1 MRYVSVNVGQG
12 SGRVDDAFRRALRAA
27 LALFVAL
34 MSLTAHAVSE
44 TDLLPPD
51 QAFPLMVT
59 LSAPQQVTL
68 DFRTHA
74 GYYLYRDRFE
84 FAVDGAPIK
93 PEQMPPGEVKN
104 DPTFGTVTVYHRP
117 VQIQLPLP
125 RPFSSSVL
133 LSVTSQGCADLGVC
147 YPPQT
152 RTYRIAVSGAIT
164 SVAAGSNITASTAG
178 FPDTNANPSLSI
190 FGINLRPSNG
200 ISVPELLGFL
210 LAGLLMA
217 GTVCMYPLIPIVT
230 AVIGAGRE
238 RSTLYR
244 SFGLSFA
251 YVQGLAL
258 TYAVAGTIAA
268 LAGIPLVAV
277 TQRPWVL
284 AAFGALMVLLA
295 LSMFGVFRFQVPA
308 ALQTRASTWTNRL
321 PGGRV
326 GSVFVMGMLSAL
338 IVGPCSTP
346 VLAGALLYIA
356 NSRDVLGG
364 ALALY
369 VMAFGMGIP
378 LLAVGTFGAHAL
390 PRAGRWMIAIQSALG
405 VMLLVAALWFFYSL
419 LPDWLLMLLVALL
432 LTGSGTML
440 RALDPL
446 PPDAS
451 DISRLGKAVGVLL
464 LVAGVA
470 EFIGV
475 ASGNFDI
482 LEPLGGVIRG
492 SSTVSA
498 KSEANSTAQFEAI
511 GSNAE
516 LDQALQAANGQPVMV
531 DFYADWCISC
541 KELER
546 FTFTDP
552 RVVSEFAHWKLLRI
566 DVTKNTT
573 EDTAMLR
580 RFGLFGPPA
589 LIFYDRTGRQQSDA
603 QLAGFISADAFVA
616 HLKQWGK

>member
-1 MRYVSVNVGQG
+1 MRDVSINVGQW
-12 SGRVDDAFRRALRAA
+12 SCRVNDAFSRVLHVALI
-27 LALFVAL
+27 LFVAL
-34 MSLTAHAVSE
+34 TSLAAHAVSE

-51 QAFPLMVT
+51 QAFPLTVK

-68 DFRTHA
+68 DFRTHT
-74 GYYLYRDRFE
+74 GYYLYRDRFD

-93 PEQMPPGEVKN
+93 PDQMPPGEVKN
-104 DPTFGTVTVYHRP
+104 DPTFGMVTVYHRP
-117 VQIQLPLP
+117 VQIRLALP
-125 RPFSSSVL
+125 RPVSTSVV

-152 RTYRIAVSGAIT
+152 RTYRIAANGVVT
-164 SVAAGSNITASTAG
+164 SVAAGNNTTASAAG
-178 FPDTNANPSLSI
+178 FPDTGVNPSLTV
-190 FGINLRPSNG
+190 FGINLRPADG

-217 GTVCMYPLIPIVT
+217 GTVCMYPLVPIVT
-230 AVIGAGRE
+230 AVIGGGRE
-238 RSTLYR
+238 RPTLYR
-244 SFGLSFA
+244 GFRLSFA

-258 TYAVAGTIAA
+258 TYAVAGTLAA

-277 TQRPWVL
+277 TQRSWVL
-284 AAFGALMVLLA
+284 AAFGALMVFLA
-295 LSMFGVFRFQVPA
+295 LAMFGVFRFQLPA
-308 ALQTRASTWTNRL
+308 SLQTRASAWTNRL

-326 GSVFVMGMLSAL
+326 GAVFVMGMLSAL

-356 NSRDVLGG
+356 NSHDVLGG

-369 VMAFGMGIP
+369 VLALGLGIP
-378 LLAVGTFGAHAL
+378 LLAVGTFGAQVL
-390 PRAGRWMIAIQSALG
+390 PRAGRWMVAVQNALG
-405 VMLLVAALWFFYSL
+405 FLLLSAALWFVYSL
-419 LPDWLLMLLVALL
+419 LPDWLLMVLVAALLVSC
-432 LTGSGTML
+432 GMML
-440 RALDPL
+440 RAIDPL
-446 PPDAS
+446 PAEAPG
-451 DISRLGKAVGVLL
+451 IFRLGKAVGVLL

-475 ASGNFDI
+475 VSGNFDI
-482 LEPLGGVIRG
+482 LEPLGGVMRT
-492 SSTVSA
+492 SSTPRA
-498 KSEANSTAQFEAI
+498 KAEGNSNTRFEAI
-511 GSNAE
+511 RSNAE
-516 LDQALQAANGQPVMV
+516 LDQALKAANGQPVMV

-552 RVVSEFAHWKLLRI
+552 QVVIEFAHWKLLRI
-566 DVTKNTT
+566 DVTKNTP

-589 LIFYDRTGRQQSDA
+589 LIFYDRTGRQQPGA
-603 QLAGFISADAFVA
+603 QLVGFIGADAFAA
-616 HLKQWGK
+616 HLRQWGK

>member
-1 MRYVSVNVGQG
+1 MN
-12 SGRVDDAFRRALRAA
+12 DAFRRVLHVT
-27 LALFVAL
+27 LVLFVAL
-34 MSLTAHAVSE
+34 TSLAAHAVSE

-51 QAFPLMVT
+51 QAFPLTVK

-74 GYYLYRDRFE
+74 GYYLYRDRFD
-84 FAVDGAPIK
+84 FAVDGASIK
-93 PEQMPPGEVKN
+93 PDQMPPGEVKN
-104 DPTFGTVTVYHRP
+104 DPTFGMVTVYHQP
-117 VQIQLPLP
+117 VEIQLGLP
-125 RPFSSSVL
+125 RPVSTSVV

-152 RTYRIAVSGAIT
+152 RTYRIAATGAVT
-164 SVAAGSNITASTAG
+164 SVAAGSNATASAAG
-178 FPDTNANPSLSI
+178 FPDTGVNPSLAV
-190 FGINLRPSNG
+190 FGINLRPANG
-200 ISVPELLGFL
+200 ISVIELLGFL

-217 GTVCMYPLIPIVT
+217 GTVCMYPLVPIVT
-230 AVIGAGRE
+230 AVIGGGRE
-238 RSTLYR
+238 RPTLYR
-244 SFGLSFA
+244 GFGLSFA

-258 TYAVAGTIAA
+258 TYAVAGTLAA

-284 AAFGALMVLLA
+284 AAFGVLMVFLA
-295 LSMFGVFRFQVPA
+295 LAMFGVFRFQLPA
-308 ALQTRASTWTNRL
+308 SLQTRASAWTNRL

-326 GSVFVMGMLSAL
+326 GAVFVMGMLSAL

-356 NSRDVLGG
+356 NSHDVLGG

-369 VMAFGMGIP
+369 VLALGLGIP
-378 LLAVGTFGAHAL
+378 LLAVGTFGAQVL
-390 PRAGRWMIAIQSALG
+390 PRAGRWMVAVQNALG
-405 VMLLVAALWFFYSL
+405 FLLLAAALWFVYSL
-419 LPDWLLMLLVALL
+419 LPDWLLMVLVAALLVSC
-432 LTGSGTML
+432 GMML
-440 RALDPL
+440 RAIDPL
-446 PPDAS
+446 PADAPG
-451 DISRLGKAVGVLL
+451 IFRLGKAVGVLL

-475 ASGNFDI
+475 VSGNFDI
-482 LEPLGGVIRG
+482 LEPLGGVMHT
-492 SSTVSA
+492 SSTPRA
-498 KSEANSTAQFEAI
+498 KAEADSTTRFEAI
-511 GSNAE
+511 RSNAE
-516 LDQALQAANGQPVMV
+516 LDQALKAANSQPVMV

-552 RVVSEFAHWKLLRI
+552 QVVSEFAHWKLLRI
-566 DVTKNTT
+566 DVTKNTP

-589 LIFYDRTGRQQSDA
+589 LIFYDRTGRQQPDA
-603 QLAGFISADAFVA
+603 QLVGFIGADAFAA
-616 HLKQWGK
+616 HLRQWGK